1 MIALQGKG
9 NCTGELFVVATPIG
23 NLEDITL
30 RALRTLES
38 ADLIA
43 AEDTRHTRKLL
54 SRHGITG
61 KRLESFHDH
70 NKEAR
75 TPSLLQRLRE
85 GESVALVTDSGTPG
99 ISDPGYYLV
108 KRAIEGDLPVV
119 PIPGPSAVTAALSC
133 SGLPTDRFTFEGFL
147 PVKAGRRLRRLEV
160 LGEESRTVVLYE
172 SPHRIVKLLRE
183 LQEIMGERQVVVI
196 RELTKIH
203 EEKIRGTPGEIAE
216 ALAAKKPKGEFV
228 VLIAP
233 R

>member
-1 MIALQGKG
+1 MIALKGKG
-9 NCTGELFVVATPIG
+9 HCTGELFVVATPIG

-54 SRHGITG
+54 SRHGMTG

-108 KRAIEGDLPVV
+108 KRAIEAGLSVV
-119 PIPGPSAVTAALSC
+119 PIPGPSAMTAALSC

-147 PVKAGRRLRRLEV
+147 PVKAGRRLRRLEA

-183 LQEIMGERQVVVI
+183 LQEIIGDRQVVVI

-203 EEKIRGTPGEIAE
+203 EKKIRGTPGEIAE
-216 ALAAKKPKGEFV
+216 ALAAKKPRGEFV

-233 R
+233 P